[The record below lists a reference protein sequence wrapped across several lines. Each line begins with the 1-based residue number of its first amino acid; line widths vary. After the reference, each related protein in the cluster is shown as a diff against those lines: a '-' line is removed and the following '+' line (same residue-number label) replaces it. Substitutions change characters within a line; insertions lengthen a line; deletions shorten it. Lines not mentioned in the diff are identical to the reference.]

1 MNATQ
6 SCNDVGFGI
15 DRGMRDEQANE
26 AINDRADNYAFAWL
40 SGKFD
45 SKIDDGRSLADLVS
59 DALCD
64 WAPGDPSSDF
74 RQMLGIVQRAA
85 RGGDVEAG
93 KLIERMAHDH
103 ASAAYERGALL

>member
-1 MNATQ
+1 MSATQ
-6 SCNDVGFGI
+6 SCNDWGFASR
-15 DRGMRDEQANE
+15 DLVDEQADE
-26 AINDRADNYAFAWL
+26 AIKIRADNYAFAWL

-45 SKIDDGRSLADLVS
+45 SNIDADRSLADLVS
-59 DALCD
+59 ESLSD

-93 KLIERMAHDH
+93 KLIERMARDH
-103 ASAAYERGALL
+103 AAAAYERGTLL